1 MSGNPERPMKIHVD
15 SFVKIAI
22 LRIEFS
28 TEIRIMIDLL
38 IQKSLI
44 VFGELLKI
52 LVCIHF
58 FSTFWQL

>member
-15 SFVKIAI
+15 SFVKVAI
-22 LRIEFS
+22 LRIEFF

-44 VFGELLKI
+44 VFGVLKI